1 MAFVMRIAGQGFT
14 TEKYDEVVRR
24 LEAAGEG
31 SPKGR
36 IFHVSFGDPQNLRVS
51 DIWDT
56 RENFDRFFAVVG
68 GIMQELGIS
77 ASEPE
82 FFEVHTTSRVR
93 SCGSTS
99 GTMDKERP
107 AINVLRAVFVS

>member
-1 MAFVMRIAGQGFT
+1 MRIAGQGFT

-31 SPKGR
+31 APAGR
-36 IFHVSFGDPQNLRVS
+36 LFHVCFGDKDNLRVS

-56 RENFDRFFAVVG
+56 RENFDRFFGVVG
-68 GIMQELGIS
+68 GIMQELGVS

-82 FFEVHTTSRVR
+82 FYDVHNYIF
-93 SCGSTS
+93 GKES
-99 GTMDKERP
+99 G
-107 AINVLRAVFVS
+107 AAAG